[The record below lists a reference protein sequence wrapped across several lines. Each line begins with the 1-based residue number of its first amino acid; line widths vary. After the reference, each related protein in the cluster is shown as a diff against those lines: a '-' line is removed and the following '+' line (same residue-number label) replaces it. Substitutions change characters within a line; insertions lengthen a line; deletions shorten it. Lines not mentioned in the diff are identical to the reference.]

1 MQPKDE
7 KNNDDPMDLNSSRED
22 LSRYLNEEIM
32 KNIRKVERLTGI
44 NNYLRILIEQKEEE
58 HRQILMYLEQQEKN
72 GMKWKF
78 QKINKI

>member
-7 KNNDDPMDLNSSRED
+7 KNNDEPMDLNSSRED

-78 QKINKI
+78 KKII

>member
-7 KNNDDPMDLNSSRED
+7 KNNDEPMDLNSSRED

-72 GMKWKF
+72 GMK
-78 QKINKI
+78 